1 MGSTSG
7 PQSLHI
13 TPIAAHVLS
22 QLLLQGGPLLAPC
35 IPPPAP
41 MLEAM
46 RLSSGGA
53 SSPKGSELLALEAA
67 VGELLRLIPAIASS
81 AKSFTHELPFEE
93 FLFFVS
99 ILILEPF
106 GPIFVSSHMPS
117 PPLQPLTSSG
127 SGFQWAH
134 PCCTAGWLRGICPA
148 RRSRAGMVFAIQC

>member
-1 MGSTSG
+1 
-7 PQSLHI
+7 
-13 TPIAAHVLS
+13 
-22 QLLLQGGPLLAPC
+22 
-35 IPPPAP
+35 

-67 VGELLRLIPAIASS
+67 VGELLRLIPVIASS

-106 GPIFVSSHMPS
+106 GPIFVLLSCHPLFSTPLLPQGQAVSGLTPAALLAGYVAYAQPDVAEQVWCS
-117 PPLQPLTSSG
+117 PYNVN
-127 SGFQWAH
+127 
-134 PCCTAGWLRGICPA
+134 
-148 RRSRAGMVFAIQC
+148 RS